1 MGNTELTE
9 ITGIGEATAG
19 VLNRAGFKSAEDIA
33 DAAIEDIS
41 AVPGF
46 GYMRA
51 QRTRVAARELV
62 GSTDA
67 EPAVADDEEAI
78 SVLGDAP
85 MKGKDKKKKGK
96 KKDKK
101 KDGKKDKKKDKK
113 KKGKKGKKK

>member
-1 MGNTELTE
+1 MSKTNLTE
-9 ITGIGEATAG
+9 VSGIGEATAG
-19 VLNRAGFKSAEDIA
+19 VLERAGFHSAEDLA
-33 DAAIEDIS
+33 NAAIEDIS

-51 QRTRVAARELV
+51 QRVRAQAKDMIDTAAAPQDQA
-62 GSTDA
+62 GDG
-67 EPAVADDEEAI
+67 AV

-85 MKGKDKKKKGK
+85 VKKSNK

-101 KDGKKDKKKDKK
+101 KKDKKKAKGGKEDK